1 MNFFKGKEGEALPF
15 DVPPMPPDGQMD
27 LFGFIPTSSNT
38 PEPKPQSP
46 ECSQNGLVHF
56 KYSPLMKKSIRC
68 KGGVLFGHPEV
79 LLPAYMKAPEF
90 AAARELAAEWAE
102 HAVRRKTQKNKAV
115 IKDLVSRFWQA
126 VDQIFTDKGEMPLS
140 TKGRLPPIRPQG
152 KYHNLVD
159 VLAAIN
165 DTYFGGTLSCRI
177 TWSNRVGGLSF
188 HTIRKDPVTGENF
201 HLISIS
207 RGYDAA
213 NCPLY
218 AIAGVVYHECLHI
231 VIPVEV
237 RHGRRVVHGRE
248 FRQREKRYIYYEE
261 WIKWHK
267 EVLPRN
273 IRALLHH
280 REL

>member
-1 MNFFKGKEGEALPF
+1 MNPFAENEKEPLAF
-15 DVPPMPPDGQMD
+15 DGQLD
-27 LFGFIPTSSNT
+27 LFGFVANNKE
-38 PEPKPQSP
+38 PETKAPSP
-46 ECSQNGLVHF
+46 DCSQNGLVHF
-56 KYSPLMKKSIRC
+56 KYNPLLKKSIRC
-68 KGGVLFGHPEV
+68 KGGFLFGHPEV

-102 HAVRRKTQKNKAV
+102 HAVRRKTQKNKAI
-115 IKDLVSRFWQA
+115 IKDLVNRFWQT
-126 VDQIFTDKGEMPLS
+126 VDQIFSDKGEAPLAS
-140 TKGRLPPIRPQG
+140 KGRLPPIRPQG
-152 KYHNLVD
+152 VHHNLTD

-165 DTYFGGTLSCRI
+165 NTYFDGSLTCRI

-188 HTIRKDPVTGENF
+188 HSIRKDPVTGESF

-231 VIPVEV
+231 VIPVEE
-237 RHGRRVVHGRE
+237 RGGRRIVHGRE
-248 FRQREKRYIYYEE
+248 FRQREKRYIYYDE

-273 IRALLHH
+273 IRAMRLHKA
-280 REL
+280 L

>member
-1 MNFFKGKEGEALPF
+1 MNPFGENEKEPLAF
-15 DVPPMPPDGQMD
+15 DGQLD
-27 LFGFIPTSSNT
+27 LFGFVANNKE
-38 PEPKPQSP
+38 PETKAPSP
-46 ECSQNGLVHF
+46 DCSQNGLVHF
-56 KYSPLMKKSIRC
+56 KYNPLLKKSIRC
-68 KGGVLFGHPEV
+68 KGGFLFGHPEV

-102 HAVRRKTQKNKAV
+102 HAVRRKTQKNKAI
-115 IKDLVSRFWQA
+115 IKDLVNRFWQT
-126 VDQIFTDKGEMPLS
+126 VDQIFTDKGETPLAS
-140 TKGRLPPIRPQG
+140 KGRLPPIRPQG
-152 KYHNLVD
+152 VHHNLTD

-165 DTYFGGTLSCRI
+165 NTYFDGSLTCRI

-188 HTIRKDPVTGENF
+188 HSIRKDPVTGESF

-231 VIPVEV
+231 AIPVEE
-237 RHGRRVVHGRE
+237 RGGRRIVHGRE
-248 FRQREKRYIYYEE
+248 FRQREKRYIYYDE

-273 IRALLHH
+273 IRAMRLHKA
-280 REL
+280 L

>member
-1 MNFFKGKEGEALPF
+1 MNPFAENEKEPLAF
-15 DVPPMPPDGQMD
+15 DGQLD
-27 LFGFIPTSSNT
+27 LFGFVANNKE
-38 PEPKPQSP
+38 PETKAPSP
-46 ECSQNGLVHF
+46 DCSQNGLVHF
-56 KYSPLMKKSIRC
+56 KYNPLMKKSIRC
-68 KGGVLFGHPEV
+68 KGGFLFGHPEV

-102 HAVRRKTQKNKAV
+102 HAVRRKTQKNKAI
-115 IKDLVSRFWQA
+115 IKDLVNRFWQT
-126 VDQIFTDKGEMPLS
+126 VDQIFSDKGEAPLAS
-140 TKGRLPPIRPQG
+140 KGRLPPIRPQG
-152 KYHNLVD
+152 VHHNLTD

-165 DTYFGGTLSCRI
+165 NTYFDGTLTCRI

-188 HTIRKDPVTGENF
+188 HSIRKDPVTGESF

-231 VIPVEV
+231 AIPVEE
-237 RHGRRVVHGRE
+237 RGGRRIVHGRE
-248 FRQREKRYIYYEE
+248 FRQREKRYIYYDE

-273 IRALLHH
+273 IRAMRLHKA
-280 REL
+280 L

>member
-1 MNFFKGKEGEALPF
+1 MNPFAENEKEPLAF
-15 DVPPMPPDGQMD
+15 DGQLD
-27 LFGFIPTSSNT
+27 LFGFVANNKE
-38 PEPKPQSP
+38 PETKAPSP
-46 ECSQNGLVHF
+46 DCSQNGLVHF
-56 KYSPLMKKSIRC
+56 KYNPLLKKSIRC
-68 KGGVLFGHPEV
+68 KGGFLFGHPEV

-102 HAVRRKTQKNKAV
+102 HAVRRKTQKNKAI
-115 IKDLVSRFWQA
+115 IKDLVNRFWQT
-126 VDQIFTDKGEMPLS
+126 VDQIFTDKGETPLAS
-140 TKGRLPPIRPQG
+140 KGRLPPIRPQG
-152 KYHNLVD
+152 VHHNLTD

-165 DTYFGGTLSCRI
+165 NTYFDGSLTCRI

-188 HTIRKDPVTGENF
+188 HSIRKDPVTGESF

-231 VIPVEV
+231 AIPVEE
-237 RHGRRVVHGRE
+237 RGGRRIVHGRE
-248 FRQREKRYIYYEE
+248 FRQREKRYIYYDE

-273 IRALLHH
+273 IRAMRLHKA
-280 REL
+280 L

>member
-1 MNFFKGKEGEALPF
+1 MNPFAENEKEPLAL
-15 DVPPMPPDGQMD
+15 DGQLD
-27 LFGFIPTSSNT
+27 LFGFVANNKE
-38 PEPKPQSP
+38 PETKAPSP
-46 ECSQNGLVHF
+46 DCSQNGLVHF
-56 KYSPLMKKSIRC
+56 KYNPLLKKSIRC
-68 KGGVLFGHPEV
+68 KGGFLFGHPEV

-102 HAVRRKTQKNKAV
+102 HAVRRKTQKNKAI
-115 IKDLVSRFWQA
+115 IKDLVNRFWQT
-126 VDQIFTDKGEMPLS
+126 VDQIFTDKGETPLAS
-140 TKGRLPPIRPQG
+140 KGRLPPIRPQG
-152 KYHNLVD
+152 VHHNLTD

-165 DTYFGGTLSCRI
+165 NTYFDGTLTCRI

-188 HTIRKDPVTGENF
+188 HSIRKDPVTGESF

-231 VIPVEV
+231 AIPVEE
-237 RHGRRVVHGRE
+237 RGGRRIVHGRE
-248 FRQREKRYIYYEE
+248 FRQREKRYIYYDE

-273 IRALLHH
+273 IRAMRLHKA
-280 REL
+280 L

>member
-1 MNFFKGKEGEALPF
+1 MNPFGENEKEPLAF
-15 DVPPMPPDGQMD
+15 DGQLD
-27 LFGFIPTSSNT
+27 LFGFVASNKE
-38 PEPKPQSP
+38 PETKAPSP
-46 ECSQNGLVHF
+46 DCSQNGLVHF
-56 KYSPLMKKSIRC
+56 KYNPLLKKSIRC
-68 KGGVLFGHPEV
+68 KGGFLFGHPEV

-115 IKDLVSRFWQA
+115 IKDLVNRFWQT
-126 VDQIFTDKGEMPLS
+126 VDQIFTDKGETPLAS
-140 TKGRLPPIRPQG
+140 KGRLPPIRPQG
-152 KYHNLVD
+152 VHHNLTD

-165 DTYFGGTLSCRI
+165 NTYFDGSLTCRI

-188 HTIRKDPVTGENF
+188 HSIRKDPVTGESF

-231 VIPVEV
+231 VIPVEE
-237 RHGRRVVHGRE
+237 RGGRRIVHGRE
-248 FRQREKRYIYYEE
+248 FRQREKRYIYYDE

-273 IRALLHH
+273 IRAMRLHKA
-280 REL
+280 L

>member
-1 MNFFKGKEGEALPF
+1 MNPFGENEKEPLAF
-15 DVPPMPPDGQMD
+15 DGQLD
-27 LFGFIPTSSNT
+27 LFGFVANNKE
-38 PEPKPQSP
+38 PETKAPSP
-46 ECSQNGLVHF
+46 DCSQNGLVHF
-56 KYSPLMKKSIRC
+56 KYNPLLKKSIRC
-68 KGGVLFGHPEV
+68 KGGFLFGHPEV

-102 HAVRRKTQKNKAV
+102 HAVRRKTQKNKAI
-115 IKDLVSRFWQA
+115 IKDLVNRFWQT
-126 VDQIFTDKGEMPLS
+126 VDQIFSDKGEAPLAS
-140 TKGRLPPIRPQG
+140 KGRLPPIRPQG
-152 KYHNLVD
+152 VHHNLTD

-165 DTYFGGTLSCRI
+165 NTYFDGTLTCRI

-188 HTIRKDPVTGENF
+188 HSIRKDPVTGESF

-231 VIPVEV
+231 AIPVEE
-237 RHGRRVVHGRE
+237 RGGRRIVHGRE
-248 FRQREKRYIYYEE
+248 FRQREKRYIYYDE

-273 IRALLHH
+273 IRAMRLHKA
-280 REL
+280 L

>member
-1 MNFFKGKEGEALPF
+1 MNLLELNEN
-15 DVPPMPPDGQMD
+15 VPMSMDGQMD
-27 LFGFIPTSSNT
+27 LFGYVAERKIPEVKVPSSD
-38 PEPKPQSP
+38 
-46 ECSQNGLVHF
+46 CSANGLAHF

-68 KGGVLFGHPEV
+68 KGGFLFGHPEV

-90 AAARELAAEWAE
+90 ADARELAAEWAE
-102 HAVRRKTQKNKAV
+102 HAVRRKTQKNKAI
-115 IKDLVSRFWQA
+115 IKDLVNRFWQT
-126 VDQIFTDKGEMPLS
+126 VDQIFTDKGEAPLAS
-140 TKGRLPPIRPQG
+140 KGRLPPIRPQG
-152 KYHNLVD
+152 VHHNLTD

-165 DTYFGGTLSCRI
+165 DTYFGGSLTCRI

-188 HTIRKDPVTGENF
+188 HSVRKDPVTGESF

-218 AIAGVVYHECLHI
+218 AVAGVVYHECLHI

-237 RHGRRVVHGRE
+237 REGRRVVHGRE
-248 FRQREKRYIYYEE
+248 FRQREKRYIYFDE

-273 IRALLHH
+273 IRAMRHH
-280 REL
+280 REI

>member
-1 MNFFKGKEGEALPF
+1 MNPFAENEKEPLAF
-15 DVPPMPPDGQMD
+15 DGQLD
-27 LFGFIPTSSNT
+27 LFGFVANNKE
-38 PEPKPQSP
+38 PETKAPSP
-46 ECSQNGLVHF
+46 DCSQNGLVHF
-56 KYSPLMKKSIRC
+56 KYNPLMKKSIRC
-68 KGGVLFGHPEV
+68 KGGFLFGHPEV

-102 HAVRRKTQKNKAV
+102 HAVRRKTQKNKAI
-115 IKDLVSRFWQA
+115 IKDLVNRFWQT
-126 VDQIFTDKGEMPLS
+126 VDQIFSDKGEAPLAS
-140 TKGRLPPIRPQG
+140 KGRLPPIRPQG
-152 KYHNLVD
+152 VHHNLTD

-165 DTYFGGTLSCRI
+165 NTYFDGSLTCRI

-188 HTIRKDPVTGENF
+188 HSIRKDPVTGESF

-231 VIPVEV
+231 AIPVEE
-237 RHGRRVVHGRE
+237 RGGRRIVHGRE
-248 FRQREKRYIYYEE
+248 FRQREKRYIYYDE

-273 IRALLHH
+273 IRAMRLHKA
-280 REL
+280 L

>member
-1 MNFFKGKEGEALPF
+1 MNPF
-15 DVPPMPPDGQMD
+15 GINEENPMPLDGQMD
-27 LFGFIPTSSNT
+27 LFGFVPTEKT
-38 PEPKPQSP
+38 PEVKSP
-46 ECSQNGLVHF
+46 SPDCSANGLVHF

-68 KGGVLFGHPEV
+68 KGGFLFGHPEV

-102 HAVRRKTQKNKAV
+102 HAVRRKTQKNKAIV
-115 IKDLVSRFWQA
+115 KDLVNRFWQT
-126 VDQIFTDKGEMPLS
+126 VDQIFTDKGEAPLAS
-140 TKGRLPPIRPQG
+140 KGRLPPIRPQG

-165 DTYFGGTLSCRI
+165 DTYFDGTLTCRI
-177 TWSNRVGGLSF
+177 TWSNRIGGLSF
-188 HTIRKDPVTGENF
+188 HSLRKDPVTGEDF

-231 VIPVEV
+231 VIPIEE
-237 RHGRRVVHGRE
+237 RHGRRIVHGRE
-248 FRQREKRYIYYEE
+248 FRQREKRYIYYDE

>member
-1 MNFFKGKEGEALPF
+1 MNPFGENEKEPLAF
-15 DVPPMPPDGQMD
+15 DGQLD
-27 LFGFIPTSSNT
+27 LFGFVANNKE
-38 PEPKPQSP
+38 PETKAPSP
-46 ECSQNGLVHF
+46 DCSQNGLVHF
-56 KYSPLMKKSIRC
+56 KYNPLLKKSIRC
-68 KGGVLFGHPEV
+68 KGGFLFGHPEV

-102 HAVRRKTQKNKAV
+102 HAVRRKTQKNKAI
-115 IKDLVSRFWQA
+115 IKDLVNRFWQT
-126 VDQIFTDKGEMPLS
+126 VDQIFSDKGETPLAS
-140 TKGRLPPIRPQG
+140 KGRLPPIRPQG
-152 KYHNLVD
+152 VHHNLTD

-165 DTYFGGTLSCRI
+165 NTYFDGSLTCRI

-188 HTIRKDPVTGENF
+188 HSIRKDPVTGESF

-231 VIPVEV
+231 AIPVEE
-237 RHGRRVVHGRE
+237 RGGRRIVHGRE
-248 FRQREKRYIYYEE
+248 FRQREKRYIYYDE

-273 IRALLHH
+273 IRAMRLHKA
-280 REL
+280 L

>member
-1 MNFFKGKEGEALPF
+1 MNPFAENEKEPLVF
-15 DVPPMPPDGQMD
+15 DGQLD
-27 LFGFIPTSSNT
+27 LFGFVANNKE
-38 PEPKPQSP
+38 PETKAPSP
-46 ECSQNGLVHF
+46 DCSQNGLVHF
-56 KYSPLMKKSIRC
+56 KYNPLLKKSIRC
-68 KGGVLFGHPEV
+68 KGGFLFGHPEV

-102 HAVRRKTQKNKAV
+102 HAVRRKTQKNKAI
-115 IKDLVSRFWQA
+115 IKDLVNRFWQT
-126 VDQIFTDKGEMPLS
+126 VDQIFSDKGEAPLAS
-140 TKGRLPPIRPQG
+140 KGRLPPIRPQG
-152 KYHNLVD
+152 VHHNLTD

-165 DTYFGGTLSCRI
+165 NTYFDGTLTCRI

-188 HTIRKDPVTGENF
+188 HSIRKDPVTGESF

-231 VIPVEV
+231 AIPVEE
-237 RHGRRVVHGRE
+237 RGGRRIVHGRE
-248 FRQREKRYIYYEE
+248 FRQREKRYIYYDE

-273 IRALLHH
+273 IRAMRLHKA
-280 REL
+280 L

>member
-1 MNFFKGKEGEALPF
+1 MNPFGENEKEPLAF
-15 DVPPMPPDGQMD
+15 DGQLD
-27 LFGFIPTSSNT
+27 LFGFVANNKE
-38 PEPKPQSP
+38 PETKAPSP
-46 ECSQNGLVHF
+46 DCSQNGLVHF
-56 KYSPLMKKSIRC
+56 KYNPLLKKSIRC
-68 KGGVLFGHPEV
+68 KGGFLFGHPEV

-102 HAVRRKTQKNKAV
+102 HAVRRKTQKNKAI
-115 IKDLVSRFWQA
+115 IKDLVNRFWQT
-126 VDQIFTDKGEMPLS
+126 VDQIFTDKGEAPLAS
-140 TKGRLPPIRPQG
+140 KGRLPPIRPQG
-152 KYHNLVD
+152 VHHNLTD

-165 DTYFGGTLSCRI
+165 NTYFDGTLTCRI

-188 HTIRKDPVTGENF
+188 HSIRKDPVTGESF

-231 VIPVEV
+231 VIPVEE
-237 RHGRRVVHGRE
+237 RGGRRIVHGRE
-248 FRQREKRYIYYEE
+248 FRQREKRYIYYDE

-273 IRALLHH
+273 IRAMRLHKA
-280 REL
+280 L

>member
-1 MNFFKGKEGEALPF
+1 MNPFAENEKEPLAF
-15 DVPPMPPDGQMD
+15 DGQLD
-27 LFGFIPTSSNT
+27 LFGFVANNKE
-38 PEPKPQSP
+38 PETKAPSP
-46 ECSQNGLVHF
+46 DCSQNGLVHF
-56 KYSPLMKKSIRC
+56 KYNPLLKKSIRC
-68 KGGVLFGHPEV
+68 KGGFLFGHPEV

-102 HAVRRKTQKNKAV
+102 HAVRRKTQKNKAI
-115 IKDLVSRFWQA
+115 IKDLVNRFWQT
-126 VDQIFTDKGEMPLS
+126 VDQIFSDKGEAPLAS
-140 TKGRLPPIRPQG
+140 KGRLPPIRPQG
-152 KYHNLVD
+152 VHHNLTD

-165 DTYFGGTLSCRI
+165 NTYF
-177 TWSNRVGGLSF
+177 
-188 HTIRKDPVTGENF
+188 DGESF

-231 VIPVEV
+231 VIPVEE
-237 RHGRRVVHGRE
+237 RGGRRIVHGRE
-248 FRQREKRYIYYEE
+248 FRQREKRYIYYDE

-273 IRALLHH
+273 IRAMRLHKA
-280 REL
+280 L

>member
-1 MNFFKGKEGEALPF
+1 MNPFAENEKEPLAF
-15 DVPPMPPDGQMD
+15 DGQLD
-27 LFGFIPTSSNT
+27 LFGFVANNKE
-38 PEPKPQSP
+38 PETKAPSP
-46 ECSQNGLVHF
+46 DCSQNGLVHF
-56 KYSPLMKKSIRC
+56 KYNPLLKKSIRC
-68 KGGVLFGHPEV
+68 KGGFLFGHPEV

-102 HAVRRKTQKNKAV
+102 HAVRRKTQKNKAI
-115 IKDLVSRFWQA
+115 IKDLVNRFWQT
-126 VDQIFTDKGEMPLS
+126 VDQIFTDKGEAPLAS
-140 TKGRLPPIRPQG
+140 KGRLPPIRPQG
-152 KYHNLVD
+152 VHHNLTD

-165 DTYFGGTLSCRI
+165 NTYFDGTLTCRI

-188 HTIRKDPVTGENF
+188 HSIRKDPVTGESF

-231 VIPVEV
+231 AIPVEE
-237 RHGRRVVHGRE
+237 RGGRRIVHGRE
-248 FRQREKRYIYYEE
+248 FRQREKRYIYYDE

-273 IRALLHH
+273 IRAMRLHKA
-280 REL
+280 L